1 MLKVMKSKLFLFFMA
16 PLFLITAFSSC
27 KKNSEDLWNGKD
39 FSGWH
44 FVLQDSSITPAENWQ
59 VKDGVI
65 HCEGKTNGYMRTEK
79 MYENYELTVEWR
91 WAGEPGN
98 SGVLINMQGPD
109 KVWPNCLECQLWA
122 GNAGDFVLIGQGSI
136 TVQDSVWMNQ
146 DKPYVIIPKM
156 RESSEKPAGEWNRY
170 RILNYN
176 NEVTCYVNDVLQNS
190 GTNPSLKKGYI
201 CLQSEGAPI
210 EFRNIRLVER

>member
-1 MLKVMKSKLFLFFMA
+1 MKNKWHYLFALTAFLILFLY
-16 PLFLITAFSSC
+16 SC
-27 KKNSEDLWNGKD
+27 REPSHDLWNGKD

-44 FVLQDSSITPAENWQ
+44 FILQDSSITPADNWH

-65 HCEGKTNGYMRTEK
+65 HCDGKGNGYMRTEK
-79 MYENYELTVEWR
+79 SYENYELTVEWS

-109 KVWPNCLECQLWA
+109 KVWPDCLECQLK
-122 GNAGDFVLIGQGSI
+122 AGDAGMFIIIGPGSI
-136 TVQDSVWMNQ
+136 EVQDSVYLNE
-146 DKPYVIIPKM
+146 DKIAVVIPKM

-170 RILNYN
+170 KIISKG
-176 NEVTCYVNDVLQNS
+176 NEVSCYVNDVLQNS
-190 GTNPSLKKGYI
+190 GINPSMKKGYI

-210 EFRNIRLVER
+210 EFRNIKLMER